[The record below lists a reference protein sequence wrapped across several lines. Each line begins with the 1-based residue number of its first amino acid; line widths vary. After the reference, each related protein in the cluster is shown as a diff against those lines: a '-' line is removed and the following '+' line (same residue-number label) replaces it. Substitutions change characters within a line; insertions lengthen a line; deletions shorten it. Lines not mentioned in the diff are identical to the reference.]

1 VGESTTNLFKS
12 IIQQTSHASA
22 RSQTSMYWIRK
33 ISIALQNFVSCHIR
47 KSLYSVN
54 SLLHNAHT
62 PAHTALYTY
71 INATDRLDIFIGS
84 T

>member
-1 VGESTTNLFKS
+1 
-12 IIQQTSHASA
+12 
-22 RSQTSMYWIRK
+22 MYWIRK
-33 ISIALQNFVSCHIR
+33 ISTTLQTFVSYHIR

-62 PAHTALYTY
+62 PAHTTLYTY
-71 INATDRLDIFIGS
+71 INATDLLDTFIVS

>member
-1 VGESTTNLFKS
+1 
-12 IIQQTSHASA
+12 
-22 RSQTSMYWIRK
+22 MYWIRK
-33 ISIALQNFVSCHIR
+33 ISTTLQTFVSYHIR

-62 PAHTALYTY
+62 PAHTTLYTY
-71 INATDRLDIFIGS
+71 FNATDLLDTFIVS